1 MKSTSDYSPRERM
14 VYSAVQLLREQGV
27 NGTGVRSVV
36 ERADAP
42 RGSFQHYFPGGKDQ
56 LVSEAVSWA
65 GEFAAEWVQRYLQS
79 ARKPTPAGLFAHMA
93 NQWKT
98 EYTSRGFARGC
109 PLVAAAAD
117 VAASESVVNAPL
129 RTAFEGWEH
138 AVAEALSRM
147 DVPTARAR
155 RLAVLMLSALEGA
168 IALSRVEGSVR
179 PLTTVV
185 AEIGPLLDAAAG

>member
-1 MKSTSDYSPRERM
+1 MKPKPNFSPRERM

-27 NGTGVRSVV
+27 SGTGVRSVI

-56 LVSEAVSWA
+56 LVSEAVAWA
-65 GEFAAEWVQRYLQS
+65 GDFAADRVQQYLQT

-109 PLVAAAAD
+109 PLVATAAD
-117 VAASESVVNAPL
+117 VAASESVVNDPL
-129 RTAFEGWEH
+129 RAAFEGWEH
-138 AVAEALSRM
+138 AVAEALSQLG
-147 DVPTARAR
+147 VPAARGR

-168 IALSRVEGSVR
+168 IALARVEEDVR
-179 PLTTVV
+179 PLNTVV
-185 AEIGPLLDAAAG
+185 TEIGPLLDAAVG